1 MKQQDDEVET
11 VLLDAELFVKYG
23 APERAMKSLQ
33 VAIERYARSIP
44 LRERLREL
52 ASYHGFREE
61 AARQALALAGLYLVH
76 EDLSKAQERLLEAK
90 DLDPRISIA
99 SGLEAIHRA
108 RRPDLKVNN
117 SGPLP
122 ASFPAEQQQQ
132 QRETSVTLAGDLSAI
147 SIFDALQVLENAR
160 LTGALSVK
168 GGDRNGRILF
178 NEGRIVGAE
187 SGFTSGDEAFRN
199 IIEVAIRGSF
209 DFERQQHEYPIT
221 IEAASNTNLIL
232 DSLRQVD
239 EDKK

>member
-23 APERAMKSLQ
+23 APERAIKSLQ
-33 VAIERYARSIP
+33 DSIERYARSIP

-52 ASYHGFREE
+52 ASFHGFREE

-76 EDLSKAQERLLEAK
+76 EDLQKAQERLLEAK

-108 RRPDLKVNN
+108 RRPNLKNNN

-122 ASFPAEQQQQ
+122 ASYADNQP
-132 QRETSVTLAGDLSAI
+132 SVTLAGDLSAI
-147 SIFDALQVLENAR
+147 SIFDALQVVENAR
-160 LTGALSVK
+160 LTGTLAIK
-168 GGDRNGRILF
+168 GGDRSGRIFF
-178 NEGRIVGAE
+178 NEGRIIGAE
-187 SGFTSGDEAFRN
+187 AGLAGGEEAFRS
-199 IIEVAIRGSF
+199 IIETAIRGTF
-209 DFERQQHEYPIT
+209 DFERQARELPVT

-232 DSLRQVD
+232 DSLRQLD
-239 EDKK
+239 EEKK